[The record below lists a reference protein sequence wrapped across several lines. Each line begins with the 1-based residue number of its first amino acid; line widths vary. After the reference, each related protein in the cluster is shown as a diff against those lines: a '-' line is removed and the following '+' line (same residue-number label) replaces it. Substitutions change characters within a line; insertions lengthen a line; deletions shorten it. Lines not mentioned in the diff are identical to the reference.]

1 VFSLTFQTCH
11 TDFPQF
17 KPADSLKGII
27 MDWSDTVTIGLR
39 EVVGEEVDDRLLGGC
54 NVHWARSNLCVA
66 DQVNRGTENLQLR
79 QFVLLQSW

>member
-1 VFSLTFQTCH
+1 
-11 TDFPQF
+11 
-17 KPADSLKGII
+17 
-27 MDWSDTVTIGLR
+27 VTIGLR